1 MLATRPRGTPGT
13 RGTENRWKMGKMGKM
28 RKMEAEHE
36 IFFSEE
42 HRSIV

>member
-1 MLATRPRGTPGT
+1 MFATRPRGT

-28 RKMEAEHE
+28 EAEHQ

-42 HRSIV
+42 HRSSV